1 MKKTVTGKEVLH
13 VRRTGDFE
21 ELEGVLGHWRVR
33 EPTGGGGEGGSLRDE
48 NSRDRECELCPNGTN
63 LHQ

>member
-1 MKKTVTGKEVLH
+1 MMKKTVTGKEVLH

-33 EPTGGGGEGGSLRDE
+33 EPTGGGVKVGV
-48 NSRDRECELCPNGTN
+48 
-63 LHQ
+63 